1 MSIDELE
8 KAVAALPA
16 DKLDRFRAWFEEFDA
31 ANWDR
36 QIEADAK
43 SGKLDKFAQEA
54 LEDVKAGRFR
64 KL

>member
-8 KAVAALPA
+8 KAVAALPP
-16 DKLDRFRAWFEEFDA
+16 DRLAKFSAWFEEFRADA
-31 ANWDR
+31 WDR
-36 QIEADAK
+36 QIERDAK
-43 SGKLDKFAQEA
+43 SGKLDKLAQEA